1 MSLPDNM
8 NQYITKK
15 TTWFVVIS
23 QLVMMGWTFASSMF
37 HGGWVSASVIVWASV
52 ITYVAYAIFTKNVV
66 FQKLVLF
73 GFAVGALE
81 LLADNYSI
89 NTLGA
94 LHYPADEPKLWPTDS
109 PVYMAPSW
117 MVAIVQLGWYSLLLI
132 RWKGVAIATV
142 AMTFLGG
149 SYIPS
154 YEWMAK
160 NADWWYYNNV
170 TMIMKV
176 VPEYIIGCELLL
188 SIFIPFLIYQSMK
201 RDWYWSIIFGAL
213 EGLWIW
219 PAAAIAYAI
228 TG

>member
-1 MSLPDNM
+1 MSLPDSINS
-8 NQYITKK
+8 YITKK

-23 QLVMMGWTFASSMF
+23 QAVMMAWTFASSMF
-37 HGGWVSASVIVWASV
+37 QGGWVSASVIVWASV
-52 ITYVAYAIFTKNVV
+52 ALYTGYAIFSGNKVFSRLVV
-66 FQKLVLF
+66 F
-73 GFAVGALE
+73 GFAVGLLE
-81 LLADNYSI
+81 LIADNYSI
-89 NTLGA
+89 NTLNA

-132 RWKGVAIATV
+132 RWKGVAVATV
-142 AMTFLGG
+142 LMTLLGG

-160 NADWWYYNNV
+160 NAGWWHYENV
-170 TMIMKV
+170 HMIMSV

-188 SIFIPFLIYQSMK
+188 SLFVPILVYMAVQRS
-201 RDWYWSIIFGAL
+201 WYVAAGLGAL
-213 EGLWIW
+213 QGLWIW
-219 PAAAIAYAI
+219 PAAIIAYAI